1 MHAHHGEPEDDFFEV
16 EIADLPPEEVQSF
29 SGHLVDFGA
38 RLLKQA
44 QTAWL
49 TVLPDK
55 QPGEDDKDHFEIYI
69 TDLPSE
75 EDEDD
80 TTLEDFQLPST
91 IPTAAKPIRLFTPR
105 TRNTIFLSLLV
116 PLSLAFVLTF
126 AGTSSL
132 YQGWQALTNYL
143 HPTASTP
150 AAKPVPGETDTSQIP
165 GGTGQ
170 IYVSRGIIRVS
181 DGSIT
186 ILKSSSNNFYTV
198 IPGFVPTATC
208 PSRAQVDLAGQIG
221 EFPLWMGNFDGPD
234 AIIHLP
240 RITVPSLTGW
250 NGWAVPLHLTMKANL
265 NDPVTLTAGNLGDGP
280 SPMFATPDGT
290 SLTTSIG
297 LDYRRAASVSIQATQ
312 VHTGAWD
319 TTVFIPTSGC
329 YYFTV
334 GWPRGFWQVIF
345 AAGR

>member
-16 EIADLPPEEVQSF
+16 EIADLPPEEAQSF

-38 RLLKQA
+38 RLLKQM

-49 TVLPDK
+49 TLLPDK
-55 QPGEDDKDHFEIYI
+55 KPDEDDENHFEIYI
-69 TDLPSE
+69 TDLPST
-75 EDEDD
+75 EDKDD
-80 TTLEDFQLPST
+80 FTSEDFQLSST
-91 IPTAAKPIRLFTPR
+91 TPTAAKPPRLLTPHK
-105 TRNTIFLSLLV
+105 RNTIFLSLLV

-132 YQGWQALTNYL
+132 YQGWQMLTSYL
-143 HPTASTP
+143 HPTTSTLAS
-150 AAKPVPGETDTSQIP
+150 KPVPGETDTSQIP
-165 GGTGQ
+165 GGAGQ

-181 DGSIT
+181 NGSIT

-198 IPGFVPTATC
+198 IPGFAPTTSC
-208 PSRAQVDLAGQIG
+208 PSRAQVGTSGAIG
-221 EFPLWMGNFDGPD
+221 EFPLWLGNFDGPG
-234 AIIHLP
+234 ATIHLQ

-280 SPMFATPDGT
+280 PPMFASPDGT
-290 SLTTSIG
+290 SPTTSIG
-297 LDYRRAASVSIQATQ
+297 LDYRRPASVSIQATQ
-312 VHTGAWD
+312 IHTGAWD
-319 TTVFIPTSGC
+319 TTLLIPASGC
-329 YYFTV
+329 YYFTA